1 MQIVLLEHIKK
12 LGQIGDIVTVK
23 DGYAR
28 NYLLPQQKAIRA
40 NQENITRFEGER
52 VQLEARS
59 LELKKE
65 AEQVKEKL
73 DNESIIIIRQASDT
87 GQLYGSVSPKDIA
100 KSLTEQ
106 GFSMHRNQIKLNTPI
121 KILGLHN
128 IDVKLHPEV
137 FSSVIV
143 NVARTENEAALQ
155 ITGQDVTRW
164 R

>member
-128 IDVKLHPEV
+128 IDVKLHPELN
-137 FSSVIV
+137 S
-143 NVARTENEAALQ
+143 
-155 ITGQDVTRW
+155 
-164 R
+164 